1 MWYYTR
7 FDADFTV
14 VALSVGIVVVFI
26 GSVGGSVVVVA
37 LSGGGGS
44 AVVVGGGVGIGGAS
58 VVFGFFVVDS
68 PFYPFPYD
76 FQKLKTF

>member
-1 MWYYTR
+1 M
-7 FDADFTV
+7 
-14 VALSVGIVVVFI
+14 G
-26 GSVGGSVVVVA
+26 VVVVA

-58 VVFGFFVVDS
+58 VAFGFFVVDS

>member
-1 MWYYTR
+1 M
-7 FDADFTV
+7 
-14 VALSVGIVVVFI
+14 G
-26 GSVGGSVVVVA
+26 VVVVA